1 MTEILFPKILQ
12 RGNEQWAPLREQ
24 LIFHIHQPIN
34 RDIQLK
40 NQANR
45 CPGCGRTVEKGYP
58 HRFRYCEYTGS
69 INSMIH

>member
-1 MTEILFPKILQ
+1 MTEIRFPKILQ

-58 HRFRYCEYTGS
+58 RRFRYCEYTGS
-69 INSMIH
+69 IISMIH